1 MASKTEV
8 LAAVLAACEQFNAK
22 APLVEALT
30 EILKPKTAAA
40 SVNLDDVTRKV
51 DNGNITNIMCSVSG
65 VFLPAT
71 ADFFYEDKEGKGI
84 NGLKRLSRQ
93 AEGIRKSHIRTVQ
106 VSEKALVQDILDG
119 VISNEEGK
127 AKIEALRA
135 SKPDFSS
142 VTDVLPVAE
151 PAAE

>member
-1 MASKTEV
+1 MASKQEIHDLV
-8 LAAVLAACEQFNAK
+8 VAKCEEFGAK
-22 APLVEALT
+22 PKLIEALS
-30 EILKPKTAAA
+30 EILKPKTAGA
-40 SVNLDDVTRKV
+40 SVNLDEVTRK
-51 DNGNITNIMCSVSG
+51 DENGNVTHIMCSVSG

-93 AEGIRKSHIRTVQ
+93 AEGIRKSHIRTVT
-106 VSEKALVQDILDG
+106 VSEKAIVQDILDG

-142 VTDVLPVAE
+142 VTDEL

>member
-30 EILKPKTAAA
+30 EILKPKTAGA
-40 SVNLDDVTRKV
+40 SVNLDDVTRK
-51 DNGNITNIMCSVSG
+51 DAEGNVAEILCSVSN

-71 ADFFYEDKEGKGI
+71 AEFFYESKDGKGI
-84 NGLKRLSRQ
+84 NGLKRVSKQ
-93 AEGIRKSHIRTVQ
+93 GEAIRKSHVRGIA
-106 VSEKALVQDILDG
+106 VSEKAIVSDILDG

-127 AKIEALRA
+127 AKIEALR
-135 SKPDFSS
+135 SSQPDYSTVG
-142 VTDVLPVAE
+142 VTPAEPVAE
-151 PAAE
+151 